1 MDTFMKKNVFFWI
14 LAFVITVASAYY
26 QRVTG
31 PTYPLAGKIKL
42 GNEEIKFILDRSH
55 SGFSNNEVKVKV
67 TDKNIAGTMLW
78 KRYKTE
84 DEWTKVEMVRS
95 NDSLLAELPAQP
107 SAGKLMYNVRMSLKG
122 KEVSLSEQPV
132 VIRFKGDV
140 PLWILIPHV
149 LFMFSAMLLSTRTAF
164 EIFTDAVKAKKYML
178 VTVAFLLLGG
188 FVFGPFVQ
196 KYAFGEYWTG
206 VPFGYDLTDNKTL
219 IALVGWIIAA
229 VMFLKKKNEK
239 FWITFAALLML
250 AVFLIPH
257 SVLGSELDYKKLD
270 ADRTNTEIIE

>member
-1 MDTFMKKNVFFWI
+1 MNKNVLFWI

-31 PTYPLAGKIKL
+31 PTYPLSGKIKL
-42 GNEEIKFILDRSH
+42 ANEEIKFKLDRSH
-55 SGFSNNEVKVKV
+55 SGFSKNEVKVKV
-67 TDKNIAGTMLW
+67 ADKNISGTLLW

-84 DEWTKVEMVRS
+84 DEWTKVGMLRS
-95 NDSLLAELPAQP
+95 NDSLFAELPAQP
-107 SAGKLMYNVRMSLKG
+107 SAGKLMYNVRMSLNG

-140 PLWILIPHV
+140 PLWILIPHI
-149 LFMFSAMLLSTRTAF
+149 LFMFSAMLLSTRTGF
-164 EIFTDAVKAKKYML
+164 EIFVDAVKAKKYML
-178 VTVAFLLLGG
+178 ITFAFLLLGG

-196 KYAFGEYWTG
+196 KFAFGEYWTG

-219 IALVGWIIAA
+219 IALLGWILAA
-229 VMFLKKKNEK
+229 LMFVKKKNEK
-239 FWITFAALLML
+239 FWITFAAVLML
-250 AVFLIPH
+250 VVFLIPH

-270 ADRTNTEIIE
+270 KEKIENSK

>member
-1 MDTFMKKNVFFWI
+1 MNKNVLFWT

-31 PTYPLAGKIKL
+31 PTYPLAGKTNL
-42 GNEEIKFILDRSH
+42 GNEEIKFTLDRSH

-67 TDKNIAGTMLW
+67 TDKNISGTMLW

-107 SAGKLMYNVRMSLKG
+107 SAGKLMYKVRLSLNG

-140 PLWILIPHV
+140 PLWVLIPHV
-149 LFMFSAMLLSTRTAF
+149 LFMFLAMLLSTRTAF
-164 EIFTDAVKAKKYML
+164 EIYIDALKAKKYML
-178 VTVAFLLLGG
+178 YTLAALLLGG
-188 FVFGPFVQ
+188 FVFGPIVQ

-206 VPFGYDLTDNKTL
+206 VPFGFDLTDNKTL
-219 IALVGWIIAA
+219 IALVGWIVAA
-229 VMFLKKKNEK
+229 VMYLIKKNEK
-239 FWITFAALLML
+239 FWITFAAVLML
-250 AVFLIPH
+250 IVFMIPH
-257 SVLGSELDYKKLD
+257 SILGSELDYKKLD
-270 ADRTNTEIIE
+270 KEKVNVEQVK